1 MKQEIDYADLVNKN
15 NIYNNLLQK
24 IPKYIFLGNNS
35 GLDNN
40 NFEYLFVLS
49 YFSFQ
54 LETPET
60 QVKNNIFEELDI
72 KRVIHLDL

>member
-1 MKQEIDYADLVNKN
+1 M
-15 NIYNNLLQK
+15 
-24 IPKYIFLGNNS
+24 FLGNNS

-40 NFEYLFVLS
+40 NFEYLPVLK

-60 QVKNNIFEELDI
+60 QVEDNIFEKLNI
-72 KRVIHLDL
+72 KWVIRLDL